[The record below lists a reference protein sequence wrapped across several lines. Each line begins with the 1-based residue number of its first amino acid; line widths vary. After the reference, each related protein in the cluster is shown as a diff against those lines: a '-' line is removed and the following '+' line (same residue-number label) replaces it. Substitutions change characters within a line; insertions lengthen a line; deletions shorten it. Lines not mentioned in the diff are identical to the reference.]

1 MVNSQKMIG
10 VGVFQM
16 LYFVHAH
23 TIILTTKSQLSASKR
38 FQKRLNF
45 VGGSNSSTSKA
56 IGIFQFSHQIRH
68 KSFLFVLILA
78 IYKIRSKFK
87 LP

>member
-23 TIILTTKSQLSASKR
+23 TTNFTTKSRLSASKR

-45 VGGSNSSTSKA
+45 VVGSKSSISKA
-56 IGIFQFSHQIRH
+56 IGIFQFSHEIRH
-68 KSFLFVLILA
+68 KSFLFVLIFA